1 MLYSMKIFPTYWLW
15 KLYYLAY
22 TLSRPTSKK
31 YCCSEIMFSTTQ
43 KKIDRFFFFFGNSI
57 PDLWNYCKSWEL
69 KLEDWG
75 YEDQGSSHLRCN
87 VSFEDLNLQ
96 FFFFFRKKIKGRNI
110 FFMDLTFLS
119 FSILT
124 YTLLHLPRVIQKEL

>member
-43 KKIDRFFFFFGNSI
+43 KKIDRFFFFGNSI
-57 PDLWNYCKSWEL
+57 PDLWNYNCKSWEL
-69 KLEDWG
+69 KLKDWG
-75 YEDQGSSHLRCN
+75 YEDQVSSHLRCN

-96 FFFFFRKKIKGRNI
+96 FFFFRKKIKGRNI